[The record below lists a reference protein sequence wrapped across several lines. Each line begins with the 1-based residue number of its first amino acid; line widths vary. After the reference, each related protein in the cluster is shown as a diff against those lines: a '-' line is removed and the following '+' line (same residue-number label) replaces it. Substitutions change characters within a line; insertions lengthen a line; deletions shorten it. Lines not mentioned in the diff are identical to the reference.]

1 MIYPFL
7 VNQTGA
13 VTDDMVRTHGEGRQ
27 GDGERQGAGVTVV
40 VSVSVCIVTYCE
52 ICSQRTRLD

>member
-1 MIYPFL
+1 MTYNPRFSEIGIGQGTQQAPISPFL

-27 GDGERQGAGVTVV
+27 GDGERQGAG
-40 VSVSVCIVTYCE
+40 
-52 ICSQRTRLD
+52 